1 MNCYNLYIF
10 VSCENG
16 RNQHLMEKKK
26 NVALV
31 LSSGGARGMAHIGV
45 IEGLVASGFNI
56 TSISGSSIG
65 ALVGAFYA
73 SGDLDTYKKWILDL
87 DKFDLFKLFDFT
99 FSTQGFIKGEK
110 VFNELKKIISDK
122 KIEELPIPFVAIATD
137 VRHQKEIAIDSGSMY
152 DALRASVSIP
162 TVLTPLYRDDMEL
175 IDGGVINPLPVDKI
189 TRTDD
194 DILVV
199 VNLGAK
205 EGYSPM
211 KPTQQEKNSYIKSID
226 NFFDKWSNYLPGSAK
241 VEKKLGYFDL
251 INRSI
256 DLMQDRIIEQTIN
269 KYRPE
274 ILVNISKD
282 ACSTFEFYRAADL
295 IETGKRAFENEK
307 DKYFAAQSKDK

>member
-1 MNCYNLYIF
+1 M
-10 VSCENG
+10 G
-16 RNQHLMEKKK
+16 KKK

-73 SGDLDTYKKWILDL
+73 SGDLDTFKKWILEL

-137 VRHQKEIAIDSGSMY
+137 VRHHKEVMIDSGSMY

-175 IDGGVINPLPVDKI
+175 IDGGVINPLPIDKI
-189 TRTDD
+189 TRTQD

-199 VNLGAK
+199 VNLGAI
-205 EGYSPM
+205 EGYSPA
-211 KPTQQEKNSYIKSID
+211 KPTKQESNSYMKSID
-226 NFFDKWSNYLPGSAK
+226 TFLEKWSKYLPGTGK

-256 DLMQDRIIEQTIN
+256 ELMQDRIIEQTIN
-269 KYRPE
+269 KHDPD

-295 IETGKRAFENEK
+295 IETGKQAFESEK
-307 DKYFAAQSKDK
+307 DKYLSSKSENK